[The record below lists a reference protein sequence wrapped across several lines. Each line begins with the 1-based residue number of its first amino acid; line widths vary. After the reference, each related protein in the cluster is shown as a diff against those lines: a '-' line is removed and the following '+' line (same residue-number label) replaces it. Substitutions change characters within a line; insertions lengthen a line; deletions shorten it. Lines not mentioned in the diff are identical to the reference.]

1 MNVSSII
8 CEFNPLHNGHYQLI
22 QREIKKNKPTY
33 IVAIMS
39 GNMTQRGEFPLFD
52 KWTRGE
58 MAIKAGV
65 DLVIELPLVYTL
77 NSADYF
83 GYGGVSLIDKLGIVD
98 NIFCGSEY
106 PEDDFLEKFYNIYSS
121 PDFESCLKEYLNKG
135 LSYPQSISN
144 SFLSFKEDL
153 KMDEEIL
160 KDILK
165 SPNFLLAFS
174 YYKASKLNEKSL
186 TFHLHKRIVANHND
200 DNLYEEFASGSAIR
214 KIIFSNKLDES
225 QIKNVV
231 PDFTLSQLNKKDNIY
246 PKEDWLFHSLF
257 HKLVTVSKSELE
269 HIYGMEEGLADKI
282 LNTFHNSSNL
292 EEFIFNLKSKRYTF
306 ARIKRLIFY
315 ILFNL
320 TKMDMEDFLQ
330 NGVKYIRVIAF
341 NEKGKYLLKQIKNK
355 REVPIITKTTH
366 FLNSKNLNDYKSL
379 STLEKML
386 YYDILATR
394 FFYMAKSEYF
404 NINKDFTKSPLYF
417 SDIK

>member
-8 CEFNPLHNGHYQLI
+8 CEFNPLHNGHYKLI

-106 PEDDFLEKFYNIYSS
+106 PEDDFLERFYNIYSS

-135 LSYPQSISN
+135 FSYPQAISN

-186 TFHLHKRIVANHND
+186 TFHLHKRVVANHND

-214 KIIFSNKLDES
+214 KILLNNTLAIKSL
-225 QIKNVV
+225 KNVV
-231 PDFTLSQLNKKDNIY
+231 PDFTFMELNHKDTIF
-246 PKEDWLFHSLF
+246 PKEDWLFHCIF
-257 HKLVTVSKSELE
+257 HRLSTISKQELE
-269 HIYGMEEGLADKI
+269 NIYGIKEGLADKI
-282 LNTFHNSSNL
+282 LSTFCNSNNL
-292 EEFIFNLKSKRYTF
+292 EEMIFNLKSKRYTF
-306 ARIKRLIFY
+306 ARIKRIIFY
-315 ILFNL
+315 ILFNI
-320 TKMDMEDFLQ
+320 TKVTMEDFLKS
-330 NGVKYIRVIAF
+330 GPSYIRVLAF
-341 NEKGKYLLKQIKNK
+341 NEKGKYLLKEIKSK
-355 REVPIITKTTH
+355 GKVPIITKITH
-366 FLNSKNLNDYKSL
+366 FINSKSMMNYEAL

-386 YYDILATR
+386 YHDILSTR
-394 FFYMAKSEYF
+394 FFYMAKGEYC
-404 NINKDFTKSPLYF
+404 NINKDFTKSPLYV
-417 SDIK
+417 SNLK